1 MNQKLFSEFKKS
13 TDQDVWTQIHKD
25 LKGLPY
31 DSTLTWESSDG
42 IKTQPFY
49 DRINANR
56 KKLVNSFP
64 QQWKTSHTITLKNDI
79 ANSVHACEAA
89 KKQGVEIIIFRLSNS
104 TLSIKELVD
113 ALEEIDLTFYVI
125 FEFIP
130 PVELLIKLKLKNWLF
145 LFDPITQLAQ
155 TGNWL
160 LNQAT
165 DLEAWSLLV
174 NLEKSTSYIYIDNRV
189 HQNAGATIPQQL
201 SYALSQSVDYL
212 SRINSSSEAVEV
224 VFHLALGPN
233 YFFEIA
239 KIQALKTVFSAVLAV
254 YDFKINYKVIAEP
267 SERNLTLQDYNI
279 NMLRSTTAMMAGI
292 LGGADVLN
300 NLPYDIAFNTP
311 NEFGDRIAQNQL
323 LILKK
328 ESFFDQV
335 TNPAEGSYYIEQL
348 TQEFAEYALTGF
360 KEIESKKGFLSL
372 LLVEEIQKQISKS
385 AQKEQDLFDSGALV
399 LVGINRFQD
408 YDAPK
413 TKSTRID
420 KTYNDKMLIEPI
432 RGIRLSEKTEQHNG
446 K

>member
-64 QQWKTSHTITLKNDI
+64 QQWKTSHTITVKKDI
-79 ANSVHACEAA
+79 TNSVHACKAG
-89 KKQGVEIIIFRLSNS
+89 KKQGVEIIILRLSNS
-104 TLSIKELVD
+104 TLPIKELVD

-212 SRINSSSEAVEV
+212 SRINSSTEAVEV
-224 VFHLALGPN
+224 FFHLALGPN

-348 TQEFAEYALTGF
+348 TQEFVEYALTGF

>member
-25 LKGLPY
+25 LNGLPY

-64 QQWKTSHTITLKNDI
+64 KQWKTSHSITVKDDI
-79 ANSVHACEAA
+79 TNSVHACEAA
-89 KKQGVEIIIFRLSNS
+89 KKQGVEIIILRLSNS
-104 TLSIKELVD
+104 TLSIKELLD

-201 SYALSQSVDYL
+201 SYALSHSVDYL

-254 YDFKINYKVIAEP
+254 YDFKINYKIIAEP

-385 AQKEQDLFDSGALV
+385 AQKEQDLFDTGALV
-399 LVGINRFQD
+399 LVGVNRFQD

-413 TKSTRID
+413 TKGTRID
-420 KTYNDKMLIEPI
+420 KTNNDKMLIEPI
-432 RGIRLSEKTEQHNG
+432 RGIRLSEKTEQLYG

>member
-1 MNQKLFSEFKKS
+1 MLVSDFNTDFKEYLSDEDIIGANDAIMKKLGEIL
-13 TDQDVWTQIHKD
+13 V
-25 LKGLPY
+25 
-31 DSTLTWESSDG
+31 
-42 IKTQPFY
+42 
-49 DRINANR
+49 NR
-56 KKLVNSFP
+56 KKEF
-64 QQWKTSHTITLKNDI
+64 
-79 ANSVHACEAA
+79 
-89 KKQGVEIIIFRLSNS
+89 
-104 TLSIKELVD
+104 
-113 ALEEIDLTFYVI
+113 IDLLNESGI
-125 FEFIP
+125 EADISMPNNQLIELFIDNCDNKF
-130 PVELLIKLKLKNWLF
+130 LLLG
-145 LFDPITQLAQ
+145 A
-155 TGNWL
+155 
-160 LNQAT
+160 
-165 DLEAWSLLV
+165 SLLV

-420 KTYNDKMLIEPI
+420 KTYNDKILIEPI
-432 RGIRLSEKTEQHNG
+432 RGIRLSENTEQHNG